1 MDVFNVRALTQKQR
15 FTVAIIVGLLS
26 SIILGVLTGLIRSEI
41 NISIIIWGVGY
52 GVAMAIQKFGR
63 GVQKKFAILGV
74 LFTLLGIVIS
84 DVVYTFGLSSLL
96 DMSSYL
102 LVIKLSLSEDVSS
115 MIWLLHRFIAL
126 YIGYNYSRII

>member
-26 SIILGVLTGLIRSEI
+26 SIILGILTGLIRSEI

>member
-26 SIILGVLTGLIRSEI
+26 SIILGILTGLIRSEI

-52 GVAMAIQKFGR
+52 VAMAIQKFGR

>member
-41 NISIIIWGVGY
+41 NISIIVWGVGY

-84 DVVYTFGLSSLL
+84 DVVYTFGLSNLL